1 MELLIHWLLF
11 RGGIA
16 SGAKP
21 LSILAIGISILIGD
35 GLAMGWGDF
44 YHQNPQIILSKHKG
58 KDKNGNFNM
67 KKKFNYRK

>member
-35 GLAMGWGDF
+35 GLAMG
-44 YHQNPQIILSKHKG
+44 
-58 KDKNGNFNM
+58 
-67 KKKFNYRK
+67 